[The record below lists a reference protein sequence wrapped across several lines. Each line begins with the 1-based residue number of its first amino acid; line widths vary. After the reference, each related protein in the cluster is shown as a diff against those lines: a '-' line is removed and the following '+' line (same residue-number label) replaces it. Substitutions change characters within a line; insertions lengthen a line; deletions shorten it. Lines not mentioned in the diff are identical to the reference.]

1 MEMYILPVFLT
12 DRDIDLGTHDSRQI
26 IIIKFF
32 GQGQLCK
39 GSSNR
44 MLPQFQEPIL
54 G

>member
-26 IIIKFF
+26 IMIEKD
-32 GQGQLCK
+32 QGQVRAK

-44 MLPQFQEPIL
+44 MLP
-54 G
+54 